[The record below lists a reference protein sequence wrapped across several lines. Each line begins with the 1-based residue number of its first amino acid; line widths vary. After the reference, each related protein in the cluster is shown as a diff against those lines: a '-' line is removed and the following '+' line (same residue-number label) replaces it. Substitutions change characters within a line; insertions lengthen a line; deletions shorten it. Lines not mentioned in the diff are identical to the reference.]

1 MSQIKYIS
9 IVFTFALLILP
20 IFVQAQASLTPP
32 TGPGTSVKQPLV
44 QCGGIDGNGN
54 PQERCEAK
62 DIFILIT
69 SILNLVFMF
78 AGFIVAAM
86 FMYAGFLL
94 LTSQGNPGQI
104 SKAKN
109 IFKRVIVGFLI
120 MFLAYLTVK
129 NLLKYL
135 GVEDFIINIIK

>member
-1 MSQIKYIS
+1 MSQIKHIS
-9 IVFTFALLILP
+9 IVFLLIFFTVP
-20 IFVQAQASLTPP
+20 IFVQAQDPLVTP
-32 TGPGTSVKQPLV
+32 TGAGTSATQPLV
-44 QCGGIDGNGN
+44 HCGGPP
-54 PQERCEAK
+54 PQAPCEAK
-62 DIFILIT
+62 DISILIQ

-109 IFKRVIVGFLI
+109 IFKRVVMGFVI
-120 MFLAYLTVK
+120 MFLAYITVK
-129 NLLKYL
+129 NLLTHI
-135 GVEDFIINIIK
+135 GAEEFISIFK